1 MLQQQMQDVYQLR
14 EAVADPRNSP
24 GIRKVAEMELRRLE
38 KALGL
43 PPSPVLTAETAAPQ
57 GRAVAMNND
66 ATLSTAPVAPPPDTR
81 DPNEIYTEAI
91 KSKLIDAMLSY
102 GSALR
107 IADTEWLTIAARATN
122 QGLPGTLDDASST
135 VLRIKG
141 SDLSAFL
148 TGKISREDAI
158 KRVEI
163 KES

>member
-1 MLQQQMQDVYQLR
+1 MLQQQMQDVYRLR
-14 EAVADPRNSP
+14 EVIADPRNSP
-24 GIRKVAEMELRRLE
+24 DIRRIAEMNLRSLE
-38 KALGL
+38 KSLGL
-43 PPSPVLTAETAAPQ
+43 PSSPAVTTDLAAPR
-57 GRAVAMNND
+57 GVAVATTAD
-66 ATLSTAPVAPPPDTR
+66 ATLSAAPVAPPPDTR
-81 DPNEIYTEAI
+81 DPNEIYTDVI

-107 IADTEWLTIAARATN
+107 IADAEWLTVAARATS
-122 QGLPGTLDDASST
+122 QGLPGTLDDASSI

-141 SDLSAFL
+141 SDLTAFL